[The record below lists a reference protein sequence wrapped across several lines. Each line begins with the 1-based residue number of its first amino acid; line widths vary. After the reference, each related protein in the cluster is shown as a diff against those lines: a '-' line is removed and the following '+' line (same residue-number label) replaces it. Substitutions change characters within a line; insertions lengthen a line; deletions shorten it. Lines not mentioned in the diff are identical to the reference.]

1 MKLTL
6 AFGANGAI
14 DGDGVDDIA
23 LFVITGRF
31 DVATSTAYWTKAY
44 VGMHTVEYSGLYCRR
59 AICGD
64 WTLMGHS
71 GGFWIWPE
79 SETEWE
85 HAAGEMEIEEPVVT
99 KPGREPDP
107 VRGAICSAFGRFVG
121 VARIENRS
129 LHGRA

>member
-6 AFGANGAI
+6 AFAANGAI

-23 LFVITGRF
+23 QFLIAGRF
-31 DVATSTAYWTKAY
+31 DVATSTACWTKAY